1 LLHRHEAAVR
11 TAVRR
16 CRARVTCCVQRARS
30 AALAAALTLLACS
43 AASAPPAPAFKRL
56 APKGLADSQA
66 LWNYSQVI
74 VVEPGA
80 RLVEVAGTTGD
91 DESGNM
97 VSPDM
102 RGQVERTFANVA
114 KSLRAVGATGR
125 DVIRVRMYVVGLD
138 ADKHWPIINEQMR
151 RHFGDR
157 GPAATLVGIRAL
169 AAPDI
174 LFEMDATAAL
184 RP

>member
-1 LLHRHEAAVR
+1 MNHRHAAVSS
-11 TAVRR
+11 T
-16 CRARVTCCVQRARS
+16 
-30 AALAAALTLLACS
+30 ALAGVLALLVCS
-43 AASAPPAPAFKRL
+43 AAVAQPSPAFKRL
-56 APKGLADSQA
+56 APRGLADSQK

-74 VVEPGA
+74 ALEPGA

-102 RGQVERTFANVA
+102 RAQVERTFANVA
-114 KSLRAVGATGR
+114 KSLRAAGATGK

-151 RHFGDR
+151 KHFGDR
-157 GPAATLVGIRAL
+157 GPTATLVGIQTL

>member
-1 LLHRHEAAVR
+1 
-11 TAVRR
+11 
-16 CRARVTCCVQRARS
+16 
-30 AALAAALTLLACS
+30 
-43 AASAPPAPAFKRL
+43 
-56 APKGLADSQA
+56 
-66 LWNYSQVI
+66 
-74 VVEPGA
+74 
-80 RLVEVAGTTGD
+80 VAGTTGD
-91 DESGNM
+91 DEDGNM

-102 RGQVERTFANVA
+102 RAQVERSFANVA
-114 KSLRAVGATGR
+114 RSLRAAGATGR

-151 RHFGDR
+151 KHFGDR
-157 GPAATLVGIRAL
+157 GPAATLVGIQTL

>member
-1 LLHRHEAAVR
+1 MKHRHAAGLEHPVL
-11 TAVRR
+11 AGVL
-16 CRARVTCCVQRARS
+16 
-30 AALAAALTLLACS
+30 ALLVCS
-43 AASAPPAPAFKRL
+43 AAVAQPTQAFKRL
-56 APKGLADSQA
+56 APKGLADSQK

-102 RGQVERTFANVA
+102 RAQVERSFANVA
-114 KSLRAVGATGR
+114 RSLRAAGASGR

-151 RHFGDR
+151 KHFGDR
-157 GPAATLVGIRAL
+157 GPTATLVGIQTL

>member
-1 LLHRHEAAVR
+1 MAVR
-11 TAVRR
+11 LA
-16 CRARVTCCVQRARS
+16 S
-30 AALAAALTLLACS
+30 LALALLACS
-43 AASAPPAPAFKRL
+43 AVTAQSSPAFKRL
-56 APKGLADSQA
+56 APKGLADSQK

-97 VSPDM
+97 VSSDM
-102 RGQVERTFANVA
+102 RAQVERTFANVA
-114 KSLRAVGATGR
+114 QSLRAAGANGR
-125 DVIRVRMYVVGLD
+125 DVFRVRMYVVGLD
-138 ADKHWPIINEQMR
+138 AEKHWPIIHEQMR
-151 RHFGDR
+151 KHFGDR
-157 GPAATLVGIRAL
+157 GPTATLVGIQAL

>member
-1 LLHRHEAAVR
+1 MGHRRAAVSG
-11 TAVRR
+11 AL
-16 CRARVTCCVQRARS
+16 RAGVM
-30 AALAAALTLLACS
+30 ALLVGPAAA
-43 AASAPPAPAFKRL
+43 APPSPAFTRV
-56 APKGLADSQA
+56 APKGLADSQK

-74 VVEPGA
+74 VVAPGA

-91 DESGNM
+91 DEQGNM
-97 VSPDM
+97 VAHDM
-102 RGQVERTFANVA
+102 RAQVERTFANVA
-114 KSLRAVGATGR
+114 KSLRAAGATGQ

-138 ADKHWPIINEQMR
+138 AAQHWPIINEQMR
-151 RHFGDR
+151 KHFGDR
-157 GPAATLVGIRAL
+157 GPTATLVGIQSL

>member
-1 LLHRHEAAVR
+1 LR
-11 TAVRR
+11 
-16 CRARVTCCVQRARS
+16 
-30 AALAAALTLLACS
+30 
-43 AASAPPAPAFKRL
+43 PG
-56 APKGLADSQA
+56 GLADSQK

-80 RLVEVAGTTGD
+80 RMVEVASTTGD
-91 DESGNM
+91 DDSGNM
-97 VSPDM
+97 VLPDM
-102 RGQVERTFANVA
+102 RAQVERTFANVA
-114 KSLRAVGATGR
+114 RSLRAAGATGR

-138 ADKHWPIINEQMR
+138 ADKHWPVINEQMR

-157 GPAATLVGIRAL
+157 GPTATLVGVQAL

-184 RP
+184 KP

>member
-1 LLHRHEAAVR
+1 MRFGWTAARRAAWRGALGLLF
-11 TAVRR
+11 
-16 CRARVTCCVQRARS
+16 C
-30 AALAAALTLLACS
+30 AAA
-43 AASAPPAPAFKRL
+43 AAQPQPAFRRL
-56 APKGLADSQA
+56 APKGLADSQK

-80 RLVEVAGTTGD
+80 RLVEVAGSTGD
-91 DESGNM
+91 DDSGNM

-102 RGQVERTFANVA
+102 RAQVERTFANVA
-114 KSLRAVGATGR
+114 RSLQAAGATGR

-151 RHFGDR
+151 NHFGAR
-157 GPAATLVGIRAL
+157 GPTATLVGIQSL

>member
-1 LLHRHEAAVR
+1 MGD
-11 TAVRR
+11 RR
-16 CRARVTCCVQRARS
+16 
-30 AALAAALTLLACS
+30 AALTRALRAGVLALLVGG
-43 AASAPPAPAFKRL
+43 AAAAPPSPTAFKRL
-56 APKGLADSQA
+56 APEDLADSRK
-66 LWNYSQVI
+66 LWNYSQVS

-91 DESGNM
+91 DEQGNM
-97 VSPDM
+97 VAPDM
-102 RGQVERTFANVA
+102 SAQVERTFANVA
-114 KSLRAVGATGR
+114 KSLRSAGATGR
-125 DVIRVRMYVVGLD
+125 DVIRVRMYVVGLG
-138 ADKHWPIINEQMR
+138 AEKRWPIINEQMR

-157 GPAATLVGIRAL
+157 GPTATLVGIQSL

>member
-1 LLHRHEAAVR
+1 MDHRCTAAVR
-11 TAVRR
+11 SG
-16 CRARVTCCVQRARS
+16 C
-30 AALAAALTLLACS
+30 AALLGLLMCGAVAAQ
-43 AASAPPAPAFKRL
+43 PPAPAFKRL
-56 APKGLADSQA
+56 GPKGLADSQK

-97 VSPDM
+97 VAAGM
-102 RGQVERTFANVA
+102 REQVERTFANLA
-114 KSLRAVGATGR
+114 KSLRAAGATGR
-125 DVIRVRMYVVGLD
+125 DVIRIRMYVVGLD
-138 ADKHWPIINEQMR
+138 GDKHWPIINEQMR

-157 GPAATLVGIRAL
+157 GPAATLVGIQAL
-169 AAPDI
+169 AAPGI
-174 LFEMDATAAL
+174 LFEMDATAVT

>member
-1 LLHRHEAAVR
+1 M
-11 TAVRR
+11 
-16 CRARVTCCVQRARS
+16 
-30 AALAAALTLLACS
+30 
-43 AASAPPAPAFKRL
+43 AASQK
-56 APKGLADSQA
+56 

-74 VVEPGA
+74 VVAPGS

-97 VSPDM
+97 VAPSDM
-102 RGQVERTFANVA
+102 RQQVERTFANVA
-114 KSLRAVGATGR
+114 NSLRAAGAAGK

-138 ADKHWPIINEQMR
+138 AEKHWPIINEQMR
-151 RHFGDR
+151 KHFGDR
-157 GPAATLVGIRAL
+157 GPTATLVGIQAL

-174 LFEMDATAAL
+174 LFEMDATAAV

>member
-1 LLHRHEAAVR
+1 MTMQFVR
-11 TAVRR
+11 Y
-16 CRARVTCCVQRARS
+16 ARLARS
-30 AALAAALTLLACS
+30 AALASALALLACG
-43 AASAPPAPAFKRL
+43 ASATQPSTAFKRL
-56 APKGLADSQA
+56 APKGLADSQK

-91 DESGNM
+91 DESGN
-97 VSPDM
+97 VVAAGDL
-102 RGQVERTFANVA
+102 RRQVERTFANVA
-114 KSLRAVGATGR
+114 TSLRAAGATGK

-138 ADKHWPIINEQMR
+138 AEKHWPIINEQMR
-151 RHFGDR
+151 KHFGDR
-157 GPAATLVGIRAL
+157 GPTATLVGIQAL

-174 LFEMDATAAL
+174 LFEMDTTAAV

>member
-1 LLHRHEAAVR
+1 MRHLV
-11 TAVRR
+11 V
-16 CRARVTCCVQRARS
+16 
-30 AALAAALTLLACS
+30 AALRAAGAGALALLIVCS
-43 AASAPPAPAFKRL
+43 AAAQPQPVFKRL
-56 APKGLADSQA
+56 APKGLADSQK

-74 VVEPGA
+74 VIEPGA

-91 DESGNM
+91 DDRGNM
-97 VSPDM
+97 VSPEL
-102 RGQVERTFANVA
+102 RAQVERTFANVA
-114 KSLRAVGATGR
+114 KSLRAAGASGR

-151 RHFGDR
+151 KHFGDR
-157 GPAATLVGIRAL
+157 GPTATLVGIQAL
-169 AAPDI
+169 AAPDV

>member
-1 LLHRHEAAVR
+1 MRLRCKAAKR
-11 TAVRR
+11 
-16 CRARVTCCVQRARS
+16 
-30 AALAAALTLLACS
+30 
-43 AASAPPAPAFKRL
+43 AASAGALALLVCGAAVAQPQPAFKRL
-56 APKGLADSQA
+56 APKGLADSQN
-66 LWNYSQVI
+66 LWNYSHVI
-74 VVEPGA
+74 MVEPGA

-91 DESGNM
+91 DERGNLAT
-97 VSPDM
+97 PGDM

-114 KSLRAVGATGR
+114 RSLRAAGATSR

-151 RHFGDR
+151 KHFGER
-157 GPAATLVGIRAL
+157 GPTATLVGIQAL

>member
-1 LLHRHEAAVR
+1 MNHRYAAASRNVLIGVLALLVGSAAV
-11 TAVRR
+11 A
-16 CRARVTCCVQRARS
+16 Q
-30 AALAAALTLLACS
+30 
-43 AASAPPAPAFKRL
+43 ASPAFKRL
-56 APKGLADSQA
+56 APKGLADSQK

-102 RGQVERTFANVA
+102 RAQVERSFANVA
-114 KSLRAVGATGR
+114 RSLRAAGATGR

-151 RHFGDR
+151 KHFGDR
-157 GPAATLVGIRAL
+157 GPTATLVGIQAL

>member
-1 LLHRHEAAVR
+1 MNQASHHRA
-11 TAVRR
+11 TAVRFAGP
-16 CRARVTCCVQRARS
+16 ARLAM
-30 AALAAALTLLACS
+30 LAAAMALLAGS
-43 AASAPPAPAFKRL
+43 ATATQPSPAFKRL
-56 APKGLADSQA
+56 APKGLADSQK

-80 RLVEVAGTTGD
+80 RLVEVAGSTGD

-97 VSPDM
+97 VAPDM

-114 KSLRAVGATGR
+114 KSLRAAGATGK

-138 ADKHWPIINEQMR
+138 AEKHWPIINEHMR
-151 RHFGDR
+151 KHFGDL
-157 GPAATLVGIRAL
+157 GPAATLVGIQAL

-174 LFEMDATAAL
+174 LFEMDATAAV

>member
-1 LLHRHEAAVR
+1 MLALLV
-11 TAVRR
+11 
-16 CRARVTCCVQRARS
+16 
-30 AALAAALTLLACS
+30 CS
-43 AASAPPAPAFKRL
+43 AAAAQPSPAFKRL
-56 APKGLADSQA
+56 APKGLADSQK
-66 LWNYSQVI
+66 LWNYSQAI

-80 RLVEVAGTTGD
+80 RLVEVAGTIGD

-97 VSPDM
+97 VSSDL
-102 RGQVERTFANVA
+102 RAQVERTFANVA
-114 KSLRAVGATGR
+114 RSLRAAGATSR
-125 DVIRVRMYVVGLD
+125 EVIRVRMYVVGLD

-151 RHFGDR
+151 KHFGDR
-157 GPAATLVGIRAL
+157 GPTATLVGIQTL

>member
-1 LLHRHEAAVR
+1 MDHRH
-11 TAVRR
+11 TAVLNI
-16 CRARVTCCVQRARS
+16 
-30 AALAAALTLLACS
+30 ALAGVLALLVCS
-43 AASAPPAPAFKRL
+43 TAVALPAPAFKRL
-56 APKGLADSQA
+56 APKGLADSQK

-102 RGQVERTFANVA
+102 RAQVERSFANVA
-114 KSLRAVGATGR
+114 RSLRAAGATGR
-125 DVIRVRMYVVGLD
+125 DVIRVRLYVVGLD

-151 RHFGDR
+151 KHFGDR
-157 GPAATLVGIRAL
+157 GPTATLVGIQTL

>member
-1 LLHRHEAAVR
+1 MLALLV
-11 TAVRR
+11 
-16 CRARVTCCVQRARS
+16 
-30 AALAAALTLLACS
+30 CS
-43 AASAPPAPAFKRL
+43 AAVAQTSQAFKRL
-56 APKGLADSQA
+56 APKGQADSQKQ
-66 LWNYSQVI
+66 WNYSQVM

-91 DESGNM
+91 DERGNM

-102 RGQVERTFANVA
+102 RAQVERGFADVE
-114 KSLRAVGATGR
+114 KSLRAAGATGR

-151 RHFGDR
+151 KHFGDR
-157 GPAATLVGIRAL
+157 GPTATLVGIQAL

-174 LFEMDATAAL
+174 LFEMEPTAAL

>member
-1 LLHRHEAAVR
+1 MNQRHAAVPR
-11 TAVRR
+11 AVL
-16 CRARVTCCVQRARS
+16 AGVLALLVGS
-30 AALAAALTLLACS
+30 AAVAQPS
-43 AASAPPAPAFKRL
+43 PAFKRL
-56 APKGLADSQA
+56 APKGLADSQK

-91 DESGNM
+91 DDSGNM

-102 RGQVERTFANVA
+102 RAQVERTFANVA
-114 KSLRAVGATGR
+114 TSLRAAGATGR

-157 GPAATLVGIRAL
+157 GPTATLVGIQAL

-174 LFEMDATAAL
+174 LFEMDVTAAL

>member
-1 LLHRHEAAVR
+1 MGFRCVAARPAAWVGVLALLVCGAAVAQPQS
-11 TAVRR
+11 T
-16 CRARVTCCVQRARS
+16 
-30 AALAAALTLLACS
+30 
-43 AASAPPAPAFKRL
+43 FKRL
-56 APKGLADSQA
+56 APRGLADSQK

-80 RLVEVAGTTGD
+80 RMVEVASTTGD
-91 DESGNM
+91 DDSGNM
-97 VSPDM
+97 VLPDM
-102 RGQVERTFANVA
+102 RAQVERTFANVA
-114 KSLRAVGATGR
+114 RSLRAAGATGR

-138 ADKHWPIINEQMR
+138 ADKHWPVINEQMR

-157 GPAATLVGIRAL
+157 GPTATLVGVQAL

-184 RP
+184 KP

>member
-1 LLHRHEAAVR
+1 MDLRHTTALH
-11 TAVRR
+11 
-16 CRARVTCCVQRARS
+16 S
-30 AALAAALTLLACS
+30 ALAGVLALLACG
-43 AASAPPAPAFKRL
+43 AADAQPSPAFKRH
-56 APKGLADSQA
+56 APKGLADSQK

-102 RGQVERTFANVA
+102 VAQVERTFANVA
-114 KSLRAVGATGR
+114 RSLRAAGATGK

-138 ADKHWPIINEQMR
+138 AEKHWPIINEQMR

-157 GPAATLVGIRAL
+157 GPTATLVGIQSL

-174 LFEMDATAAL
+174 LFEMDATAAI
-184 RP
+184 RR

>member
-1 LLHRHEAAVR
+1 MIQSEREALTLRTALAAVL
-11 TAVRR
+11 ALLV
-16 CRARVTCCVQRARS
+16 CG
-30 AALAAALTLLACS
+30 AALAQPL
-43 AASAPPAPAFKRL
+43 PAIKRL
-56 APKGLADSQA
+56 APKGLADSQK

-80 RLVEVAGTTGD
+80 HLVEVAGTTGD

-102 RGQVERTFANVA
+102 RVQVERTFANVA
-114 KSLRAVGATGR
+114 KSLRAAGATGK

-138 ADKHWPIINEQMR
+138 ADKHWPIINAQMR

-157 GPAATLVGIRAL
+157 GPTATLVGIQAL
-169 AAPDI
+169 ATPDI
-174 LFEMDATAAL
+174 LFEMDATAAM

>member
-1 LLHRHEAAVR
+1 MEHRHAAPWR
-11 TAVRR
+11 
-16 CRARVTCCVQRARS
+16 RAR
-30 AALAAALTLLACS
+30 AAGVLALLICQAAAAQES
-43 AASAPPAPAFKRL
+43 PVIRRL
-56 APKGLADSQA
+56 APKGLADSQK

-91 DESGNM
+91 DERGDM
-97 VSPDM
+97 VSPDL
-102 RGQVERTFANVA
+102 RAQVERSFANVA
-114 KSLRAVGATGR
+114 KSLRAAGATGR
-125 DVIRVRMYVVGLD
+125 DVIRVRFYVVGLD

-157 GPAATLVGIRAL
+157 GPTATLVGIQAL

-174 LFEMDATAAL
+174 LFEMDATAAI

>member
-1 LLHRHEAAVR
+1 MGHRHAAVSS
-11 TAVRR
+11 T
-16 CRARVTCCVQRARS
+16 
-30 AALAAALTLLACS
+30 ALAGVLALLVCS
-43 AASAPPAPAFKRL
+43 AAVAQPQPAFRRL
-56 APKGLADSQA
+56 APKGLANSQK

-74 VVEPGA
+74 VVAPGA

-91 DESGNM
+91 DDSGNM

-102 RGQVERTFANVA
+102 RAQVERTFANVA
-114 KSLRAVGATGR
+114 KSLRAAGASGR

-138 ADKHWPIINEQMR
+138 ADRHWPIINEQMR
-151 RHFGDR
+151 KHFGDR
-157 GPAATLVGIRAL
+157 GPTATLVGIQAL

>member
-1 LLHRHEAAVR
+1 MDHRHATVLS
-11 TAVRR
+11 T
-16 CRARVTCCVQRARS
+16 
-30 AALAAALTLLACS
+30 ALAGVMALLVCGDAVAQPS
-43 AASAPPAPAFKRL
+43 PAFKRL
-56 APKGLADSQA
+56 APKGLADSQK

-91 DESGNM
+91 DESGKM

-102 RGQVERTFANVA
+102 RAQVERSFANIA
-114 KSLRAVGATGR
+114 RCLRAAGATGR

-138 ADKHWPIINEQMR
+138 ADTHWPIINEQMR
-151 RHFGDR
+151 KHFGDR
-157 GPAATLVGIRAL
+157 GPTATLVGIQTL
-169 AAPDI
+169 AAPGI

>member
-1 LLHRHEAAVR
+1 MPIRRREGVVDHRH
-11 TAVRR
+11 
-16 CRARVTCCVQRARS
+16 
-30 AALAAALTLLACS
+30 AAALRTALAGVLPLLVCS
-43 AASAPPAPAFKRL
+43 AAMAQPSPAIKRL
-56 APKGLADSQA
+56 APKGLADSQK

-102 RGQVERTFANVA
+102 RAQVERTFANVA
-114 KSLRAVGATGR
+114 KSLRAAGATGR
-125 DVIRVRMYVVGLD
+125 DVIRVRMYVVGFD

-151 RHFGDR
+151 QHFGDR
-157 GPAATLVGIRAL
+157 GPTATLVGIQAL
-169 AAPDI
+169 ATPDI
-174 LFEMDATAAL
+174 LFEMDATAAM

>member
-1 LLHRHEAAVR
+1 MRLRREAAVR
-11 TAVRR
+11 ALW
-16 CRARVTCCVQRARS
+16 AG
-30 AALAAALTLLACS
+30 ALALLICGAA
-43 AASAPPAPAFKRL
+43 AAQPQPAFKRL
-56 APKGLADSQA
+56 APKGLANSQK

-80 RLVEVAGTTGD
+80 RLVEVAGSTGD
-91 DESGNM
+91 DERGNM
-97 VSPDM
+97 VSPDL
-102 RGQVERTFANVA
+102 RAQVERTFANLT
-114 KSLRAVGATGR
+114 KSLRAAGATGR

-138 ADKHWPIINEQMR
+138 AHKHWPIINAQMR
-151 RHFGDR
+151 KHFGER
-157 GPAATLVGIRAL
+157 GPTATLVGIQAL